1 VRTNANLPTLC
12 TKISLS
18 GVLVRPISHMRA
30 NYWIVYSITLTS
42 VLLNMSA
49 GEQPTLFLSHGG
61 GPMPFLGDPSHASMV
76 EFLSELRN
84 LLPSLPKAI
93 CVVSAH
99 WEEENVQ
106 ISTGADQLLYDYY
119 GFPPQ
124 AYELKYQPPGDE
136 TNALR
141 AKTLIEQAGF
151 KEVNIVNRGFD
162 HGVFIPLKLMFP
174 EAKIPVFQVSL
185 LTTLNASRHIKLGE
199 ALNELRKDGVL
210 IVGSGMSFHNMR
222 VFGENM
228 VARSTHTNTQSVE
241 FHEWLKSVCKNEM
254 GNMFSSLSKWEHDA
268 PYHEHCHPRSE
279 HLVPL
284 MVAAGAAGKNAVG
297 NMIWEDSLLGAKVGS
312 LAFGL

>member
-1 VRTNANLPTLC
+1 MRTNANLPTLC
-12 TKISLS
+12 TKIGLS

-30 NYWIVYSITLTS
+30 NYWILYSITLTS

-141 AKTLIEQAGF
+141 AKTQ
-151 KEVNIVNRGFD
+151 
-162 HGVFIPLKLMFP
+162 
-174 EAKIPVFQVSL
+174 
-185 LTTLNASRHIKLGE
+185 
-199 ALNELRKDGVL
+199 
-210 IVGSGMSFHNMR
+210 
-222 VFGENM
+222 
-228 VARSTHTNTQSVE
+228 
-241 FHEWLKSVCKNEM
+241 
-254 GNMFSSLSKWEHDA
+254 
-268 PYHEHCHPRSE
+268 
-279 HLVPL
+279 
-284 MVAAGAAGKNAVG
+284 
-297 NMIWEDSLLGAKVGS
+297 
-312 LAFGL
+312 